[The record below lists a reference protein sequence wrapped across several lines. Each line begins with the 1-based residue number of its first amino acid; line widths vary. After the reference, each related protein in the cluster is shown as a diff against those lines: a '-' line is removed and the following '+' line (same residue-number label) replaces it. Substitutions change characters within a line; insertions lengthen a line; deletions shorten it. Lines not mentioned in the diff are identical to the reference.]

1 LQKLKAINNVKAQNI
16 LKLKKNEREEKKK
29 RVNSYVTFILNDKF
43 SNFDFALFEIFSR
56 IIKKLLQNFFFEL
69 VFAKISK

>member
-16 LKLKKNEREEKKK
+16 LKLKMNKKEKKK
-29 RVNSYVTFILNDKF
+29 KRANLYVNLALNDKF

-56 IIKKLLQNFFFEL
+56 TIKEFLQNFF
-69 VFAKISK
+69 

>member
-16 LKLKKNEREEKKK
+16 LKLKMNKKEKKK
-29 RVNSYVTFILNDKF
+29 KQANLYVNLALNDKF

-56 IIKKLLQNFFFEL
+56 TIKEFLQNFF
-69 VFAKISK
+69 